1 MKNFYLLLF
10 VIISILL
17 SGVFNFAT
25 AFAEVQQLAPGGGP
39 QPDPN
44 AILEQA
50 GQGAQYNTQTQGTP
64 TAIPSIIG
72 QIIAVVLGF
81 VGSIFLVLTIYSGI
95 QWMTA
100 GGNEDKVKQART
112 RLINSIM
119 GLAIT
124 IAAYF
129 ITWLISTTL
138 LGA

>member
-1 MKNFYLLLF
+1 MDKIFKKIIALILIITVGTLISLALVKAESEQNSEVNPNDPLF
-10 VIISILL
+10 Q
-17 SGVFNFAT
+17 N
-25 AFAEVQQLAPGGGP
+25 
-39 QPDPN
+39 
-44 AILEQA
+44 LEQA
-50 GQGAQYNTQTQGTP
+50 GTGAKYNLEGSNP
-64 TAIPSIIG
+64 TTIPNMIG